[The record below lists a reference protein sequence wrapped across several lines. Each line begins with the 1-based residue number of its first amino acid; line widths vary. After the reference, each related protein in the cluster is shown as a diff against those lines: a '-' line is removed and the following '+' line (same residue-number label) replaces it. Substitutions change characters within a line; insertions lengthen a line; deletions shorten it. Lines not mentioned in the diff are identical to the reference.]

1 MSASINTS
9 VSTDFTQYERL
20 RADAREGG
28 DEALHEVARRFEG
41 LFIEMMLKS
50 MRDSVQKG
58 GLMESQAGD
67 MYQQMYDRQIADNMS
82 SGRGL
87 GLAEMMVRQLTA
99 QGGTVGA
106 APIVGAAPRAATGTA
121 GIATRGVA
129 PTPQPTTPA
138 AWLSEVMPHAQAAA
152 DDLGVPVEGILAQA
166 ALESGWGR
174 SAPSVGNNVFGIK
187 ADTRWDGPTVSH
199 NTVEV
204 RDGVA
209 VRERASFRAYDSM
222 AESFQDFVSFLR
234 ANPRYQPVLDG
245 AKDVASFAQGLQRAG
260 YATDPEYAS
269 KIQRIASNITGML
282 P

>member
-1 MSASINTS
+1 
-9 VSTDFTQYERL
+9 
-20 RADAREGG
+20 
-28 DEALHEVARRFEG
+28 
-41 LFIEMMLKS
+41 
-50 MRDSVQKG
+50 
-58 GLMESQAGD
+58 
-67 MYQQMYDRQIADNMS
+67 
-82 SGRGL
+82 
-87 GLAEMMVRQLTA
+87 
-99 QGGTVGA
+99 
-106 APIVGAAPRAATGTA
+106 
-121 GIATRGVA
+121 
-129 PTPQPTTPA
+129 
-138 AWLSEVMPHAQAAA
+138 MPHAQAAA

>member
-87 GLAEMMVRQLTA
+87 GLAEMMVRQLSA
-99 QGGTVGA
+99 QSGTPA
-106 APIVGAAPRAATGTA
+106 SVGAAPRAAIPA
-121 GIATRGVA
+121 APVATRGVA
-129 PTPQPTTPA
+129 PTEQNSATPA
-138 AWLSEVMPHAQAAA
+138 TWLQEVMPHAQAAA

-222 AESFQDFVSFLR
+222 AESFRDFVSFLR
-234 ANPRYQPVLDG
+234 TNPRYQPVLDG

-269 KIQRIASNITGML
+269 KIQRIATNITGMM